1 MINKEKKPSYSF
13 KNVKTDSS
21 LDFLIL
27 GVSEYNKWI
36 PKKTRNILENPS
48 WVCLM
53 SETNNLPIDYPEP
66 SEDRDF
72 LDQLIHE
79 QEMLKHVYDLNV
91 ELMSPPKSLVN

>member
-1 MINKEKKPSYSF
+1 
-13 KNVKTDSS
+13 
-21 LDFLIL
+21 
-27 GVSEYNKWI
+27 
-36 PKKTRNILENPS
+36 
-48 WVCLM
+48 M

-91 ELMSPPKSLVN
+91 ELMSPPKSLVNLNEIHPYPDSPHFRFIPFCMVTSEHKI